1 MDEQIAQSLA
11 RISEATGRLGA
22 AADGLTDEQA
32 AAPSLLPGWTRGHV
46 LTHLARNA
54 DGLGNLLRWARTG
67 TRIPMYPSRPARD
80 ADIEAGAGRPA
91 TELAADVRDSAA
103 AFAAEAARLD
113 DGAWSATVESLTSG
127 PIPASVV
134 PLMRLCEVEIHHTDL
149 GTGYGHRDWPD
160 GFAAGMLAEVAPSF
174 QGRADVPPCRL
185 TVTGGPSY
193 LIGPAGEDGAAGEGG
208 TGAGG
213 LAAGGTGAAA
223 TADGGPTI
231 PEVCGPAHEVFA
243 WLIGRDAGT
252 GLQVR
257 SASSLPV
264 LPAWG

>member
-11 RISEATGRLGA
+11 RISDATGRLGA

-46 LTHLARNA
+46 LTHVARNA
-54 DGLGNLLRWARTG
+54 DGLANLLRWARTG
-67 TRIPMYPSRPARD
+67 SRIPMYPSRPAR
-80 ADIEAGAGRPA
+80 
-91 TELAADVRDSAA
+91 ELAADVRDSAA
-103 AFAAEAARLD
+103 AFAAEAGRLD
-113 DGAWSATVESLTSG
+113 DDAWSATVEPLAGG

-134 PLMRLCEVEIHHTDL
+134 PLMRLCEVEIHHLDL

-160 GFAAGMLAEVAPSF
+160 GFADETLAGVAPSF
-174 QGRADVPPCRL
+174 QGRSDVPPCRV

-193 LIGPAGEDGAAGEGG
+193 LIGPDAGEDGTGTGGPAAAGP
-208 TGAGG
+208 
-213 LAAGGTGAAA
+213 GAAA
-223 TADGGPTI
+223 AADGGPTV
-231 PEVCGPAHEVFA
+231 PEVCGPAHEVLA
-243 WLIGRDAGT
+243 WLIGRDAGA